1 MAIDKKPLGTEDDP
15 NVVDTG
21 NIIEIIPEP
30 TREDQIRE
38 AAQILVT
45 EEALFV
51 DEEIDAE
58 QPASGL
64 AFDDNLVEELDA
76 FELGKLSS
84 SILSSIQAD
93 RESRSDW
100 EKT

>member
-1 MAIDKKPLGTEDDP
+1 MAIEKKPLGTEDDP

-45 EEALFV
+45 EEALF
-51 DEEIDAE
+51 I
-58 QPASGL
+58 AS
-64 AFDDNLVEELDA
+64 FWRW
-76 FELGKLSS
+76 
-84 SILSSIQAD
+84 I
-93 RESRSDW
+93 R
-100 EKT
+100 